1 MEILH
6 DIETSA
12 YCIDEN
18 SSDDSENSSD
28 DPDIKLSIIKAIL
41 KWEDMLNCHLKA
53 GVRYVL

>member
-6 DIETSA
+6 DIETAA

-18 SSDDSENSSD
+18 PSGHHYSYMELF
-28 DPDIKLSIIKAIL
+28 ILKAIL